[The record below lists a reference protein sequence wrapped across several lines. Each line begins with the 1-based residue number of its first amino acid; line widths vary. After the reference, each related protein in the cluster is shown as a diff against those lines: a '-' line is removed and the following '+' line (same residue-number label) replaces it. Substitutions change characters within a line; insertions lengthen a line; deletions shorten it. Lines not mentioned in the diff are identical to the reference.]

1 MKPYFTALLL
11 VLIALASTFASAA
24 PPCYP
29 YISGEP
35 VFTPRVARGD
45 TGTHVFW
52 WCKVDDKV
60 KDYGLSCITSECNAE
75 LFGSIAARLSL
86 TGKSGDGA
94 YNENVKY
101 ECADVLGEQTP
112 RGALCRERAALLAE
126 KGSVWRGEPPALVWK
141 VKKNGAYPTRPA
153 YSLINGILGT
163 KELARADVGTVCN
176 ILKPTA
182 PATNGDIRAEF
193 GIPGVVTICSN
204 SN

>member
-29 YISGEP
+29 YVSGEP
-35 VFTPRVARGD
+35 VFTPRIAHGA

-126 KGSVWRGEPPALVWK
+126 KGPVWRGEPPALVWK

-153 YSLINGILGT
+153 YSLANGVLDPRETGRATVGAVCDMT
-163 KELARADVGTVCN
+163 KPYRETTSGAYAQFSPVAGLVSLC
-176 ILKPTA
+176 IKQ
-182 PATNGDIRAEF
+182 
-193 GIPGVVTICSN
+193 
-204 SN
+204 